1 MPRKTLYTLIG
12 ALHLIFGLG
21 FLLMTQWTVAIY
33 GVTLNESGTL
43 MTQLLGVADLGSA
56 AILLGLRDLP
66 ASKATRVISTKG
78 ALEWGLIAIILLLY
92 SVSGLLNFMGWVSV
106 VLFAAIVF
114 LFVRDMKNSGD

>member
-33 GVTLNESGTL
+33 GITLNETGTL
-43 MTQLLGVADLGSA
+43 MAQLLAVADLGSA

-66 ASKATRVISTKG
+66 NSKAARVISTKG
-78 ALEWGLIAIILLLY
+78 ALEWGLIAIILLLN
-92 SVSGLLNFMGWVSV
+92 SVTGLLNFMGWVSV
-106 VLFAAIVF
+106 VMFAAIVF

>member
-33 GVTLNESGTL
+33 GITLNETGTL
-43 MTQLLGVADLGSA
+43 MAQLLAVADLGSA

-66 ASKATRVISTKG
+66 NSKAARVISTKG
-78 ALEWGLIAIILLLY
+78 ALEWGLIAIILLLN
-92 SVSGLLNFMGWVSV
+92 SVTGLLNFMGWVSV